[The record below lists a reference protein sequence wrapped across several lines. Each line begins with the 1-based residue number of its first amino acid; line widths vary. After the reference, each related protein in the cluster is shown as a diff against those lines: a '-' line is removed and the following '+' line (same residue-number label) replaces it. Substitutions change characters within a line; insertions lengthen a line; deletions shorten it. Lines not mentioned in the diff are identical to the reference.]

1 MRLRIF
7 VVVRRY
13 FDNEGLLK
21 FFILLELLLEL
32 IVGKECWV
40 VKLLLGES
48 IIEESFYDKCVVK

>member
-48 IIEESFYDKCVVK
+48 IIEESFYDK